1 MLQGAAAANAE
12 IWANRSDT
20 LGARLVDIEKMPP
33 VRVAGNVFDLDRLPR
48 QCIGDVNRPGR
59 TVRNPIAA
67 MAQTIDHQSLNHA
80 RPQ

>member
-33 VRVAGNVFDLDRLPR
+33 VRVAGNAFDLDRLAR
-48 QCIGDVNRPGR
+48 QRIGHVDRAGWAIR
-59 TVRNPIAA
+59 DPIAA
-67 MAQTIDHQSLNHA
+67 TAQTIDHKSLNHA